1 MINKFLIYIIIFLHF
16 SFFANASTEI
26 PFPNMF
32 VTKTPITYKEELEF
46 KGFEGDLVNLSNY
59 NNEIYLLN
67 FWASWCAPCKKEMPS
82 LDKLQS
88 NFNEI
93 KIFPINIKESDKKK
107 SEIFFKNLNINNLQ
121 IYFDIDSN
129 LANIFWL
136 RGIPTTIILNKNK
149 NSVILVDFLE
159 TYNDGIV
166 QDLAKLVQEFYLGW
180 SSRYLNDVHKLRSN
194 IVYKKILGGIVL
206 ELKRK

>member
-59 NNEIYLLN
+59 NNDIYLLN
-67 FWASWCAPCKKEMPS
+67 FWATWCAPCRKEMPS

-88 NFNEI
+88 TFKEV

-107 SEIFFKNLNINNLQ
+107 SEISFKNLKINNLQ
-121 IYFDIDSN
+121 IYFDTDSK
-129 LANIFWL
+129 LANILWL
-136 RGIPTTIILNKNK
+136 RGIPTTIILNKNRQEIARI
-149 NSVILVDFLE
+149 VGDADFE
-159 TYNDGIV
+159 DEQFI
-166 QDLAKLVQEFYLGW
+166 KW
-180 SSRYLNDVHKLRSN
+180 
-194 IVYKKILGGIVL
+194 
-206 ELKRK
+206 LKENKQ

>member
-1 MINKFLIYIIIFLHF
+1 MINKFLIYIIFFVNF
-16 SFFANASTEI
+16 SFFVKASSEI

-32 VTKTPITYKEELEF
+32 VTKTPITYKAEIEF
-46 KGFEGDLVNLSNY
+46 KGFEGEPINLSNY

-67 FWASWCAPCKKEMPS
+67 FWASWCAPCIKEMPS

-88 NFNEI
+88 NFKEI

-107 SEIFFKNLNINNLQ
+107 SEILFKNLNINNLQ

-149 NSVILVDFLE
+149 QEIARIVGDADFE
-159 TYNDGIV
+159 N
-166 QDLAKLVQEFYLGW
+166 
-180 SSRYLNDVHKLRSN
+180 
-194 IVYKKILGGIVL
+194 KKFI
-206 ELKRK
+206 EWLKENKK

>member
-1 MINKFLIYIIIFLHF
+1 MKKKIIILVTSF
-16 SFFANASTEI
+16 SL
-26 PFPNMF
+26 F
-32 VTKTPITYKEELEF
+32 VILVFSQGLKTKKNYDTKDLIGKPISEVTLSLLNDKGSFNINEL
-46 KGFEGDLVNLSNY
+46 KK
-59 NNEIYLLN
+59 NNFSLIN

-121 IYFDIDSN
+121 IYFDIDSK

-149 NSVILVDFLE
+149 QEIARIVGDADFEDEKFIKWLKE
-159 TYNDGIV
+159 N
-166 QDLAKLVQEFYLGW
+166 
-180 SSRYLNDVHKLRSN
+180 
-194 IVYKKILGGIVL
+194 KK
-206 ELKRK
+206 